1 MTPKERVEAMNKA
14 RTIQMRG
21 TDRAALPASLLP
33 LLDVAM
39 HGKYVESESLFCL
52 PLAPGIPSA
61 PVEDKTLKQLQDEED
76 RLFLVR
82 RIAQLE
88 TKLTNY
94 YARKERMEYLGQ
106 RKETLA
112 YRGLVYDIGQA
123 ERELKDH
130 KEELAELG

>member
-1 MTPKERVEAMNKA
+1 M
-14 RTIQMRG
+14 
-21 TDRAALPASLLP
+21 
-33 LLDVAM
+33 
-39 HGKYVESESLFCL
+39 
-52 PLAPGIPSA
+52 
-61 PVEDKTLKQLQDEED
+61 
-76 RLFLVR
+76 VR

-88 TKLTNY
+88 AKLTNY

-106 RKETLA
+106 RKETVA

>member
-14 RTIQMRG
+14 RAIQMRG
-21 TDRAALPASLLP
+21 TERAALPVSLLP
-33 LLDVAM
+33 LLDAAM

-52 PLAPGIPSA
+52 PLSPGIPSA

-94 YARKERMEYLGQ
+94 YARKERMEFLGQ